1 MQRRLSRTGFT
12 IIELMVTI
20 VIFSALATLALT
32 NIRGV
37 RAEKRDAQRKTD
49 INAIYYQLESFHE
62 VNGYYP
68 ETVNAKNLKGIDP
81 ESLIDNT
88 GKTINQPGSL
98 YAYDPTDC
106 SDAKCKSYSLST
118 ALESEATYQKIS
130 LIQ

>member
-1 MQRRLSRTGFT
+1 MQKRSSQAGFT

-20 VIFSALATLALT
+20 VIFSALAALALT
-32 NIRGV
+32 NIRGI

-62 VNGYYP
+62 VSGYYP
-68 ETVNAKNLKGIDP
+68 EAVSAQNLKGIDP

-88 GKTINQPGSL
+88 GKKVNEAGGL
-98 YAYDPTDC
+98 YTYRPTDC
-106 SDAKCKSYSLST
+106 SEGKCESYKLST
-118 ALESEATYQKIS
+118 ELESEATYQKIS